1 MEYLDFELRIGPGT
15 GGEYPLS
22 VLRSP
27 AGEAAGVMRFP
38 FDALALQ
45 NRLQAVE
52 IAVLRSSG
60 TRRDIVRAGGPQPV
74 ADFGRELFECLMCD
88 AVRESFRRSQDRAR
102 AAGKG
107 LRLRLRIDDPALAAL
122 PWEYLYDSS
131 EGDYVCLSSDTPLV
145 RYLEFDRPPEALTV
159 QPPLAILGVIASPAD
174 RATLDVARE
183 RQRMEAATE
192 AMRDAGQL
200 ELTWLEGSTWRDL
213 QRAMR
218 RGPYHILHFVGHGGY
233 DAAAGEGV
241 VALADDAGQSALLTA
256 TQLGRLLA
264 DHDSLRLVVLNSCL
278 GARGSGAD
286 VFSSTASMLIR
297 RGVPAVVAM
306 QFEISDRAAVEFAR
320 ALYEA
325 LADGMPI
332 DAAVGEA
339 RKAISLASSDTV
351 EWGTPV
357 LHMRAPDGV
366 LFRFDAAAAPATPRR
381 TERPPRIPPPVA
393 DPDVEPAAN
402 APPPGPTLEEQV
414 RDLRGRLLL
423 TSGLSE
429 LQTLWHE
436 VDALRAAHPLD
447 VGVRRLHEQVAEARA
462 AAEPPAPARS
472 GAPAPGAPARGGGR
486 RSARW
491 LAGGLSTLTA
501 AALLIVVMRRTDA
514 DADLGLPDDVSAA
527 APSLDTA
534 SLPSDPPPPPPPPP
548 PDLVEPTPAT
558 TTAARPRP
566 GRAGAPAAARPTGA
580 ASGPS
585 SPRAITAL
593 PGASVLPF
601 APSRARVRTVDFTT
615 ARDGGWELRLRVER
629 EIDARALR
637 LTVACRLGPAAG
649 ADERVVRIPIAL
661 PVGATSGDF
670 VGRFQLERPWPR
682 GEHPISCT
690 APQPTGPV
698 TAWEGRLAVR

>member
-1 MEYLDFELRIGPGT
+1 MEYLDFELRIGPGA

-27 AGEAAGVMRFP
+27 AGEASGVMRFP
-38 FDALALQ
+38 FDTLALQ

-60 TRRDIVRAGGPQPV
+60 MRRDIVRAGGSQPV
-74 ADFGRELFECLMCD
+74 AEFGRELFECLMCD

-107 LRLRLRIDDPALAAL
+107 LRLRLRIEDPALAAL
-122 PWEYLYDSS
+122 PWEYLYDGS
-131 EGDYVCLSSDTPLV
+131 EGDYVCLSSDTPVV

-159 QPPLAILGVIASPAD
+159 HPPLAILGVIASPTD
-174 RATLDVARE
+174 RAALDVTRE
-183 RQRMEAATE
+183 RQRMEAATK

-218 RGPYHILHFVGHGGY
+218 RGPYHILHFVGHGGF

-286 VFSSTASMLIR
+286 VFSSTASMLMR

-306 QFEISDRAAVEFAR
+306 QYEISDRAAVEFAR

-366 LFRFDAAAAPATPRR
+366 LFRLDAAARPIARPTV
-381 TERPPRIPPPVA
+381 ERPLEIAPLPA
-393 DPDVEPAAN
+393 EPDVTPVPLE
-402 APPPGPTLEEQV
+402 PPGPTLEERV

-423 TSGLSE
+423 TSGLFE
-429 LQTLWHE
+429 LQSLWHE
-436 VDALRAAHPLD
+436 VDALRTAHPLD
-447 VGVRRLHEQVAEARA
+447 VGVRRLHEQIAEARA
-462 AAEPPAPARS
+462 AATPAPARS
-472 GAPAPGAPARGGGR
+472 SAPPASASARGGGR

-501 AALLIVVMRRTDA
+501 AALLIVVMRRTD
-514 DADLGLPDDVSAA
+514 DQADLGVPDGAAAA

-534 SLPSDPPPPPPPPP
+534 SLPPVTS
-548 PDLVEPTPAT
+548 
-558 TTAARPRP
+558 
-566 GRAGAPAAARPTGA
+566 
-580 ASGPS
+580 SGVS
-585 SPRAITAL
+585 SRRAITAL
-593 PGASVLPF
+593 PGAAVLPF
-601 APSRARVRTVDFTT
+601 APSRARVRTIDVA
-615 ARDGGWELRLRVER
+615 ARGGGWELRMGVER
-629 EIDARALR
+629 EIDARALG
-637 LTVACRLGPAAG
+637 LTVVCRLGPVGG
-649 ADERVVRIPIAL
+649 AEERVVGIPIAL
-661 PVGATSGDF
+661 PVGASRGDF
-670 VGRFQLERPWPR
+670 AGQFQLERPWPR

-698 TAWEGRLAVR
+698 TVWEGRLAVR